1 MNAPCAWL
9 LTGGKAGDDAQAR
22 LLASAVE
29 LPFEEK
35 PLVFKPA
42 YVRGKPWF
50 RASFSHLAEGVNHG
64 LAPPWPELVI
74 TVGRRPAMAA
84 LEIKKR
90 SRGFTKIVLIGR
102 PRQRRGFDLSVS
114 PAQFLV
120 PDTPEICRVPW
131 PFLKP
136 DEARVTRAVRDW
148 QGRFEGLPRPLTAV
162 FVGGATVPY
171 ALGASEGG
179 DLVKGVR
186 QATKEEGF
194 YYYCTSRRSSR
205 ALVDALGKSIAER
218 PNQERLFAWR
228 AATEGNPYLALLGL
242 ADRFVVTGDSLSMML
257 EVAQLSRPLALYI
270 PPLGLRPRS
279 LLARG
284 TRPFLYRWGEGAQ
297 RFEPR
302 NLTNALFSLG
312 AVNYA
317 RDLGA
322 VHHQLISSGRAALLG
337 DGFASEPEPLDLE
350 LARVAERVN
359 LLLSKPSPNELS

>member
-1 MNAPCAWL
+1 MSTPRAWL

-22 LLASAVE
+22 LLASALE
-29 LPFEEK
+29 LPVDEK
-35 PLVFKPA
+35 PLAFKPA
-42 YVRGKPWF
+42 YVQGKPWF
-50 RASFSHLAEGVNHG
+50 RASFSHLADDATHG
-64 LAPPWPELVI
+64 LDPPWPELVI

-90 SRGFTKIVLIGR
+90 SEGFSKIVLIGR
-102 PRQRRGFDLSVS
+102 PRQSRGFDLSVS
-114 PAQFLV
+114 PAQFMV
-120 PDTPEICRVPW
+120 PETPEICRVPW

-136 DEARVTRAVRDW
+136 DEARVTQAVSDW
-148 QGRFEGLPRPLTAV
+148 HGRFESLPRPLTAV

-179 DLVKGVR
+179 ELVRRVR

-194 YYYCTSRRSSR
+194 HYYCTSRRSSL
-205 ALVDALGKSIAER
+205 AIVDALGKSIAER
-218 PNQERLFAWR
+218 PDQERLFRWTADG
-228 AATEGNPYLALLGL
+228 ADNPYLGLLGL

-257 EVAQLSRPLALYI
+257 EVAQLSRPLALYV

-284 TRPFLYRWGEGAQ
+284 SRPFLYRWDQCVE

-302 NLTNALFSLG
+302 GLTNRLFSLG
-312 AVNYA
+312 AINYA

-322 VHHQLISSGRAALLG
+322 IHRQLLSSGRAALLG
-337 DGFASEPEPLDLE
+337 EGFNSRPEQLDLE
-350 LARVAERVN
+350 LGRVVSRVRK
-359 LLLSKPSPNELS
+359 LI